1 MDALAKVSVAD
12 ALTYVVAPLVALR
25 VLHTLYAFV
34 LRPGKKLRKYGEWA
48 VITGATDGIGK
59 AYAFEL
65 AKQGL
70 KIFLVSRSED
80 KLVQVEQE
88 LKAKGFD
95 AAHLAVDFSNF
106 DAKARAAVKAK
117 IGALDV
123 GVLINNVGMSYPF
136 TKFYHELTDEE
147 ARPAANAPPP
157 RVRAR
162 ARALTLSRAPAAG
175 GGPRRDQRELD
186 DVDDA
191 HRPRRDRPR
200 GDVTMSPCDVTT

>member
-162 ARALTLSRAPAAG
+162 ARALTPRLLAPPSRRSTRSTCASRSRTRPTTTRAAT
-175 GGPRRDQRELD
+175 RR
-186 DVDDA
+186 
-191 HRPRRDRPR
+191 RPCGRTSCSR
-200 GDVTMSPCDVTT
+200 

>member
-25 VLHTLYAFV
+25 VLHTLYAFL

-65 AKQGL
+65 ARQGL
-70 KIFLVSRSED
+70 KIFLISRSED
-80 KLVQVEQE
+80 KLVTVEQE

-106 DAKARAAVKAK
+106 DAKARAAVKKA

-136 TKFYHELTDEE
+136 TKFYHELTDDE
-147 ARPAANAPPP
+147 ARQPPSPPA
-157 RVRAR
+157 RR
-162 ARALTLSRAPAAG
+162 ARALSAACLLYTSPS
-175 GGPRRDQRELD
+175 PRD
-186 DVDDA
+186 
-191 HRPRRDRPR
+191 
-200 GDVTMSPCDVTT
+200 